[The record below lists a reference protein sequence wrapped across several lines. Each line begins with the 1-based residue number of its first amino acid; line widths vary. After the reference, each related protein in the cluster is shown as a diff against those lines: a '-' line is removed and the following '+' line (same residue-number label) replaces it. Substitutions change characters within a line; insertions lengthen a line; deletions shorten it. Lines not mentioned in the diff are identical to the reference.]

1 MSIILVAT
9 YKGKSWVI
17 EEVDSESD
25 WEFVALEHIADK
37 KNKYSL
43 DRSRALL
50 LAHNVQRKKP
60 SDKGVWEVRILR
72 KREKGDDDLPIDTP
86 LHNP

>member
-9 YKGKSWVI
+9 CKGKSWVI
-17 EEVDSESD
+17 EEVDAESD

-37 KNKYSL
+37 THKYSL
-43 DRSRALL
+43 DRSKALL

-60 SDKGVWEVRILR
+60 SEKGVWEVLVSR
-72 KREKGDDDLPIDTP
+72 KNKKCEDKE
-86 LHNP
+86 